1 MKNVKSHNA
10 DINLEIVNVIFQ
22 RLLAQVNFY
31 QMIFVIVNV
40 IQVIVDEIIIN
51 VIVVLE
57 KLFALT
63 E

>member
-31 QMIFVIVNV
+31 QMIFVIMNV